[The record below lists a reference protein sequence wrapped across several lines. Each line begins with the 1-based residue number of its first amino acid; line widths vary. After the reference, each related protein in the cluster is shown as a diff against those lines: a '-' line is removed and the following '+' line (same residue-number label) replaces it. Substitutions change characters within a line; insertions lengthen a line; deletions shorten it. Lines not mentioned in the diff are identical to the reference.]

1 MNRFVIIGNGFDL
14 AHGLKTKYEHF
25 IIDLINTAI
34 IEYNRKGSLGILE
47 YNELFEL
54 DAKPNHEP
62 INTFKKLSDLL
73 NNDHFNISN
82 NFSFK
87 AERII
92 STISSKPY
100 SLIIKSKLFE
110 VLLKQEKWTDIEKA
124 YFDTLIEVYEFH
136 RKEIVNSL
144 ELKKLNEDFELI
156 KKYLFKYLQDQEK
169 LKFITN
175 HQLYYLIND
184 ILTSNDWLIN
194 YPNKI
199 KENFLNKFDK
209 KNIEDLFLI
218 NFNYTNILEDNYSN
232 GKLTYH
238 IHGKILDS
246 DSIIFGY
253 GDENNEYY
261 KRLEELGN
269 EDVLKHFKSH
279 YYHHEKNIYQQLFF
293 QLDQKEFDVVVIGH
307 SLGLSDKLLLE
318 SIFEHKKCEAIH
330 LTHTGGDSHFR
341 KRIALSRHFNDK
353 KLFREKLM
361 NENDCLKITKNEV
374 L

>member
-1 MNRFVIIGNGFDL
+1 MNRFIIVGNGFDL

-34 IEYNRKGSLGILE
+34 IEYNKTGNLRFYE

-54 DAKPNHEP
+54 DTKPNYEP
-62 INTFKKLSDLL
+62 INTFEKLSDLL
-73 NNDHFNISN
+73 NNDHFNISSS
-82 NFSFK
+82 FSFK
-87 AERII
+87 AERVNASI
-92 STISSKPY
+92 STQPY
-100 SLIIKSKLFE
+100 SLIIKSKLFDI
-110 VLLKQEKWTDIEKA
+110 LLKQDKWTDIEKA
-124 YFDTLIEVYEFH
+124 YFDTLIELYEAH
-136 RKEIVNSL
+136 KKNIINSN
-144 ELKKLNEDFELI
+144 ELKKLNADFETI
-156 KKYLFKYLQDQEK
+156 KKYLIKYLQEQEK
-169 LKFITN
+169 LKFNTN
-175 HQLYYLIND
+175 HQLHYLIND
-184 ILTSNDWLIN
+184 ILTSNEWLIN

-318 SIFEHKKCEAIH
+318 SIFEHKKCKAIH
-330 LTHTGGDSHFR
+330 LTHSGGDSHFR

-353 KLFREKLM
+353 KLFRERLM